1 MTIRTSCVSG
11 APVALMLGLLAWWAP
26 AAALAQGKSDVVTL
40 ANGDRI
46 TGEVKRLE
54 RGRLVFET
62 DDAGTLY
69 LEWDKLA
76 SVESK
81 QRVEVTT
88 ADGQRYL
95 GSLGPA
101 PDRSVAVIEGT
112 NAATTLAMTDVTELH
127 PIGRRFWSKVDG
139 SLDVG
144 FSYTRSS
151 GVAQLNFNSD
161 TVYRRA
167 GFEGRVTAAATQT
180 RKDDDPG
187 RDDRAYVEIAY
198 LRYPWR
204 RWFLTTAG
212 RFETNESLGLNLRSQ
227 FGGAIGPRL
236 INSNRAQMTLG
247 AGVVVNDEQGVD
259 VESSQSIE
267 AMLLFRTSYYT
278 YDRPKTNMDVSL
290 HYYPSLS
297 ESGRHR
303 VQFDA
308 AVKREVFK
316 DLFVS
321 LNGFNTYDSR
331 PPNPAF
337 SNNDVGVV
345 LSVGWSY

>member
-1 MTIRTSCVSG
+1 LV
-11 APVALMLGLLAWWAP
+11 
-26 AAALAQGKSDVVTL
+26 AAAGFD
-40 ANGDRI
+40 
-46 TGEVKRLE
+46 
-54 RGRLVFET
+54 GRLS
-62 DDAGTLY
+62 Y
-69 LEWDKLA
+69 
-76 SVESK
+76 
-81 QRVEVTT
+81 
-88 ADGQRYL
+88 
-95 GSLGPA
+95 
-101 PDRSVAVIEGT
+101 
-112 NAATTLAMTDVTELH
+112 
-127 PIGRRFWSKVDG
+127 
-139 SLDVG
+139 
-144 FSYTRSS
+144 YTRSS

-161 TVYRRA
+161 SVYRQA

-198 LRYPWR
+198 LRYPWQ
-204 RWFLTTAG
+204 RWFFTTAG
-212 RFETNESLGLNLRSQ
+212 RFETNESLGLGLRSQ
-227 FGGAIGPRL
+227 IGGAIGPRL

-259 VESSQSIE
+259 VESAQRIE

-278 YDRPKTNMDVSL
+278 YDRPKTNLDVSL

-316 DLFVS
+316 HRFAS

-331 PPNPAF
+331 PPNPAAAT
-337 SNNDVGVV
+337 NDVGIV
-345 LSVGWSY
+345 WSIGSSY